1 MWGWLTL
8 IFLLLKWITVAYT
21 TTFTVATYVLLA
33 SLATQLGWYFVF
45 VLLGSKCRKALQ
57 QELPFTKVLQTFW
70 VGAVVCPV
78 GVYIVRAAVGSM
90 IAFVP
95 GLATLARPRRLM
107 FNEVSDTA
115 ESFPN
120 TEGYRAQ
127 ERGDELKRM
136 TLAAAVV
143 VAFFSAGLA
152 EELAKVGFAATR
164 LCSCSTKLAL
174 FYPKAVSIY
183 VTLKTV
189 LRTGKVL
196 PVSIESP

>member
-1 MWGWLTL
+1 M
-8 IFLLLKWITVAYT
+8 
-21 TTFTVATYVLLA
+21 
-33 SLATQLGWYFVF
+33 F

-78 GVYIVRAAVGSM
+78 GVYVVRAAVGSM

-115 ESFPN
+115 KSFPN
-120 TEGYRAQ
+120 TKDYRAQ
-127 ERGDELKRM
+127 ERGDELERM

-143 VAFFSAGLA
+143 VAFSAGLA
-152 EELAKVGFAATR
+152 EELAKVGFAATYSC
-164 LCSCSTKLAL
+164 LCSSKLAL
-174 FYPKAVSIY
+174 CYPKTVSIY

-189 LRTGKVL
+189 LRTCNVL
-196 PVSIESP
+196 PVSIESPS